1 LIFDSQPAVRM
12 SSSAP
17 DAGAA
22 ARSIAAAGLDG
33 ATLRVYEALLS
44 RPGTPAARLG
54 AVLGLAQDRVATAL
68 DTLRASG
75 LVDGPATA
83 PVAVPPDVAAEELLA
98 LHYARLADESAR
110 VAQIRR
116 QLVGMVEVQHEARPE
131 EQLLEIVR
139 GLPAIQARLAEL
151 TLQSHNEVLCMVPS
165 ATRTLATS
173 SEPLLTTNED
183 AAVRGLSLRTL
194 VPDSVA
200 DDPDGWAYARAL
212 IDFGDDVRTCPAIP
226 LVANIF
232 DRRVAA
238 VPLDAEHSRDA
249 AVILTNAT
257 LVGGLV
263 SLFEQ
268 LWATSLPITVHAP
281 AEPLDERDRQVLQLL
296 LRGAKD
302 DQVARMLGVSVRTVR
317 ARIAALTARAGARS
331 RFQLAAV
338 ALHHGWIAA
347 E

>member
-1 LIFDSQPAVRM
+1 M
-12 SSSAP
+12 SSLDAGSAP
-17 DAGAA
+17 
-22 ARSIAAAGLDG
+22 RSLAAAGLDG
-33 ATLRVYEALLS
+33 PTLRVYEALLS

-54 AVLGLAQDRVATAL
+54 TQLGIASDKAATAL
-68 DTLRASG
+68 DQLRAAG

-83 PVAVPPDVAAEELLA
+83 PVAVLPDVAAEELLA
-98 LHYARLADESAR
+98 LHQARLADESAR
-110 VAQIRR
+110 VAQLRR
-116 QLVGMVEVQHEARPE
+116 ELVGIVEVQPE
-131 EQLLEIVR
+131 EREEKYLEVVR

-151 TLQSHNEVLCMVPS
+151 TVQTRTEILCMVPS

-183 AAVRGLSLRTL
+183 AAARGVHLRTL
-194 VPDSVA
+194 VPDAVA

-212 IDFGDDVRTCPAIP
+212 IEFGDDVRTCPAIP

-249 AVILTNAT
+249 AVILTNVT

-268 LWATSLPITVHAP
+268 LWATSLPITAHAP
-281 AEPLDERDRQVLQLL
+281 AEPLDDRDRQVLQLL

-302 DQVARMLGVSVRTVR
+302 EQVARTLGVSVRTVR
-317 ARIAALTARAGARS
+317 TRIAALTARAGARS